1 MVSIPYKRDDG
12 VVRPLLDIDRSD
24 IEHYCKTHNLKPRT
38 DATNLEAI
46 YTRNRIRLEMVP
58 YIEKHFNSG
67 FQDTLLRNLE
77 LIKED
82 VDYLKLQ
89 TKDVFD
95 QMVCKKK
102 HEWLIPVD
110 SFVALHPAMQKR
122 VLRHTIEA
130 FTGSCQNISLKNIQG
145 LLGMIHKKETGKVHI
160 LPNGLRFKIKL

>member
-1 MVSIPYKRDDG
+1 M
-12 VVRPLLDIDRSD
+12 RPLLDIDRSD

-89 TKDVFD
+89 TKDV
-95 QMVCKKK
+95 
-102 HEWLIPVD
+102 LIRWYV
-110 SFVALHPAMQKR
+110 KR
-122 VLRHTIEA
+122 
-130 FTGSCQNISLKNIQG
+130 N
-145 LLGMIHKKETGKVHI
+145 M
-160 LPNGLRFKIKL
+160 NG